1 MKTYAWKKNQGVN
14 LANGNAVHLIDPM
27 NYFTDALVGAIQLL
41 LQFSPEVYF
50 IVWTSLKIALI
61 ATTLAAIVAIPA
73 GIYIAINKFIGKR
86 LLLQLLNTLMAM
98 PTVMIGLI
106 FYGLLSRRGIFGDY
120 GLLYTETAVILGEAS
135 LILPIII
142 NMTVVAVQ
150 SADNRLL
157 PTLKSLGAKQAQLV
171 LPLLTELRYVILAT
185 IITGFGRAIGEVGA
199 AMMLGGNIHGVTR
212 TMTTAIALET
222 SKGDFVLG
230 LALGI
235 VLLSVAFSVNF
246 ILQQLTPENSH

>member
-1 MKTYAWKKNQGVN
+1 
-14 LANGNAVHLIDPM
+14 M
-27 NYFTDALVGAIQLL
+27 NYFTDATLGAVQLL
-41 LQFSPEVYF
+41 LQFNPEVYL

-61 ATTLAAIVAIPA
+61 ATTLAAILAIPT
-73 GIYIAINKFIGKR
+73 GIYIAINEFIGKR

-106 FYGLLSRRGIFGDY
+106 FYGLLSRRGMFGDY

-135 LILPIII
+135 LIVPIII

-171 LPLLTELRYVILAT
+171 LPLLTELRYVILAA

-235 VLLSVAFSVNF
+235 VLLSVAFTVNF
-246 ILQQLTPENSH
+246 ILQQLTPENSD